1 LKKRDMAILKQD
13 KPRGILRADIVLG
26 DTRHARYL
34 PSPDLAPF
42 VEHYWTVE
50 WNLPAAKIV
59 ETLPH
64 PSLHIV
70 LEPGSAQLAGVHTAR
85 FTRVLEGNSR
95 VFGVK
100 FRPGGFR
107 AFVDV
112 AVSAYSNKTPA
123 LTDVFGSAAG
133 TLEERVL
140 MHTDHHAAIDVA
152 EEFLRACHPVSSPE
166 AELAAGIAGRIAADR
181 SINKVEQVA
190 QEYKIGVRRLQRLFA
205 DYVGVS
211 PKWVIQRYRLHEA
224 AERIATTSEP
234 NWAAFALD
242 LGYADQAHFIRDFK
256 KLVGVTPAD
265 YFASRRGG

>member
-1 LKKRDMAILKQD
+1 MATLKQD

-50 WNLPAAKIV
+50 WNLPEAKTV

-70 LEPGSAQLAGVHTAR
+70 LEPGSAQLVGVHAAR
-85 FTRVLEGNSR
+85 FTRLLEGKSR

-100 FRPGGFR
+100 FLPGGFR

-112 AVSAYSNKTPA
+112 AVSVYSDKTLA
-123 LTDVFGSAAG
+123 LTDVFGSDARA
-133 TLEERVL
+133 LDERVL
-140 MHTDHHAAIDVA
+140 AHTEHHDAIAVI
-152 EEFLRACHPVSSPE
+152 EEFLRARHPVFSPE
-166 AELAAGIAGRIAADR
+166 AELAAGIVSRIAADR
-181 SINKVEQVA
+181 RIIKVEQLA
-190 QEYKIGVRRLQRLFA
+190 KECDIGMRRLQRLF
-205 DYVGVS
+205 DEYVGVS

-224 AERIATTSEP
+224 AERIAIMVEP
-234 NWAAFALD
+234 NWVEFALD

-256 KLVGVTPAD
+256 KLVGVTPAE
-265 YFASRRGG
+265 YFSSKRGN

>member
-1 LKKRDMAILKQD
+1 M
-13 KPRGILRADIVLG
+13 KPTEICVVSREWCGHGKYSGFELLG
-26 DTRHARYL
+26 QYL
-34 PSPDLAPF
+34 PKCRIAP
-42 VEHYWTVE
+42 E
-50 WNLPAAKIV
+50 LPL
-59 ETLPH
+59 LP
-64 PSLHIV
+64 
-70 LEPGSAQLAGVHTAR
+70 
-85 FTRVLEGNSR
+85 
-95 VFGVK
+95 
-100 FRPGGFR
+100 
-107 AFVDV
+107 
-112 AVSAYSNKTPA
+112 
-123 LTDVFGSAAG
+123 
-133 TLEERVL
+133 
-140 MHTDHHAAIDVA
+140 
-152 EEFLRACHPVSSPE
+152 
-166 AELAAGIAGRIAADR
+166 GIARRIAADR

>member
-1 LKKRDMAILKQD
+1 MAILKQD

-50 WNLPAAKIV
+50 WNLPEPRTV

-70 LEPGSAQLAGVHTAR
+70 LEPESAQLAGVHTAR
-85 FTRVLEGNSR
+85 FTRILEGNSR
-95 VFGVK
+95 VFGAK

-107 AFVDV
+107 AFVDI
-112 AVSAYSNKTPA
+112 AVSAYSNRTPA
-123 LTDVFGSAAG
+123 LTDVFGPAARA
-133 TLEERVL
+133 LEERVL
-140 MHTDHHAAIDVA
+140 MHTDHHAAIEVIEA
-152 EEFLRACHPVSSPE
+152 FLRARHPVSSPE
-166 AELAAGIAGRIAADR
+166 AELAANIAGRIAADR

-190 QEYKIGVRRLQRLFA
+190 QEYEVGLRRLQRLF
-205 DYVGVS
+205 DEYVGVS

-224 AERIATTSEP
+224 AERIATMPAP
-234 NWAAFALD
+234 NWAEFALD

-256 KLVGVTPAD
+256 KLVGVTPAN
-265 YFASRRGG
+265 YFASRRGR